1 MTSDAPART
10 ISRLAIVTRGAP
22 ALRLIRAAR
31 EHAHEYGR
39 DLRVIAIHADAERDA
54 LFVRAAD
61 EAVALGDGAHD
72 EYDHTSLSAGV
83 PPLDL
88 VERALVASG
97 ADAAWVGWGALAQ
110 VPGFADLCDG
120 LGLLRVGPSGDVLR
134 RLHDPAALAELAAA
148 AGVPL
153 AGEDAPDGEGA
164 AHRRH
169 LEVLAVADHRGTAW
183 AVDVHDGT
191 LQRRTEKVLVE
202 SATGARSGVDLDALR
217 ASAERLLTLAGF
229 AGAGTVTFVRPADRP
244 KVALLRISVGVPLGH
259 GITEMTTGVDLAK
272 LQLHLAEGGR
282 LEGSPRTARGHAIS
296 VRLNAEDAEASL
308 TPAPGPVELLQLPSG
323 TGIRVDT
330 GVTEGDDLADQP
342 DPTIAEVVA
351 WGRDR
356 EEARV
361 RLHLAVSNLLVV
373 LHGGTTNKGFLLDL
387 LDRPELL
394 TGAYDTGWIDRV
406 AQLGDL
412 GGVRHADLAL
422 LVAAIDAS
430 DVEERFE
437 QTQLLTSASRGR
449 PRTSGDVGHTIELV
463 HRGHDYVV
471 TVARTGRHRY
481 ELDVDGVRIEL
492 AVTRLGPFQSRV
504 EIGARSLSVVSAS
517 QGGDHLVEVDGV
529 PHRLRRRDGGVVR
542 APSPGVIVAVPVAVG
557 DLVAAGDAVAVLES
571 MKMERSVVAPFA
583 GRIRHLLAGTNVQV
597 DAGAPLLELDPLG
610 AEPGPPDEP
619 RLTFAGAA
627 LPADTSMVDRRR
639 RDLDELRRFVLGFDL
654 DPTRVRRVA
663 TEQARHLE
671 ESEGEADEVLEDE
684 LAVLGTFA
692 DLRALFRSHREP
704 GEDGEHPLL
713 ARSPEEHLHAYMRS
727 IDTGGEGLPQR
738 FLADLDRAL
747 ARYGVTSRE
756 RTPALEE
763 ALYWIFRAQR
773 RVAEQVP
780 VVVALLHRWHDTGV
794 DTSSPHAAAVR
805 RVLDRLVGATIRTQ
819 PQVADLAREVRYR
832 LFEALAME
840 EARLAAYEVI
850 DEHLAALV
858 RNDLDEGER
867 AEHLRVLGTFP
878 TPLAPRLLGRLA
890 GDPERLGT
898 LLLELLTRRYYR
910 LLPSQP
916 VASRLDGRVVHARL
930 DAAETPIHV
939 VAAWSSLDAL
949 AELVGDLARP
959 LAELPAGERVRVD
972 LCVWSDAPIDDDELA
987 TTAARTLAPL
997 AGVPDLEHATVAAV
1011 QCGDTTDSTPVHH
1024 VTFRVGDDG
1033 NLAEDGSLR
1042 GLQPMMAERL
1052 QLWRYDNFDL
1062 HRLPS
1067 EDGIHLFRA
1076 VAWSNPKDERLFAI
1090 AEVRTLTPDHAE
1102 DGSVRRFVEVEW
1114 ALTRAFDA
1122 MRGALAAMPLAA
1134 RPVWNRITLHVW
1146 PVVELSVEELG
1157 QMSDDLA
1164 PAAVGLGLEEV
1175 DVSCRR
1181 RDPASGKPVPRLL
1194 RLSRSVGAGF
1204 SVTETPS
1211 PDHPLEALDEY
1222 AQKVVRCRRRGTPYP
1237 YELLDLLTS
1246 RNVGGLD
1253 TITGGSFQEYDLVD
1267 GRLEPVDRTPGQN
1280 AAGIVVGLV
1289 TNTTERYPEGMT
1301 RVVLLGDPTR
1311 ALGAIT
1317 VAECDRISA
1326 ALDLAEERGIPAEWF
1341 ALSAGARIA
1350 LDSGTENMDGV
1361 AAVLRRLIEYTQAGG
1376 EINVVV
1382 TGINV
1387 GAQPYW
1393 NAEATMLMHTRGI
1406 LVMTPD
1412 SAMVLTGKQALDFSG
1427 SVSADDNHGIG
1438 GYERVMG
1445 PNGQAQYWAPD
1456 LAGACRV
1463 LLTHYEHGYVAPGER
1478 FPRRAET
1485 GDPIDRDV
1493 RPTPHQLAGS
1503 PLTTVGD
1510 IFSDTANP
1518 GRKQPFDIRTV
1529 MRAAL
1534 DADHAP
1540 LERWADLAD
1549 GDTAVVWDAHLG
1561 GIPVCAI
1568 GLEAH
1573 ALARRGVVPADGPE
1587 QWTSGTLFPMSSWK
1601 VARAVNAAS
1610 GSRPLVVLANLS
1622 GFDGSP
1628 ESMRRRQLEFGAEI
1642 GRATVNFR
1650 GPIVFCVVSR
1660 YHGGAFVVFSQR
1672 LNDNLVTLAVE
1683 GSHASVIGG
1692 APAAAV
1698 VFAGEVAR
1706 RTSRDPRV
1714 QELAHEVEGAAGAD
1728 RAHLRTE
1735 LVAVT
1740 AEVRSEKLGELANE
1754 FDTIH
1759 SVERAQEVGSV
1770 SHIIPA
1776 AELRPRLIEAIEA
1789 GMRRELERLG
1799 AER

>member
-1 MTSDAPART
+1 MTSNGPART

-72 EYDHTSLSAGV
+72 EYDHTSLSAAL

-88 VERALVASG
+88 VERALVRSG

-110 VPGFADLCDG
+110 VPEFADLCERLD
-120 LGLLRVGPSGDVLR
+120 LLRVGPSGDVLR
-134 RLHDPAALAELAAA
+134 RLHDRAALAELAEA
-148 AGVPL
+148 AGVLL
-153 AGEDAPDGEGA
+153 APEA
-164 AHRRH
+164 ADRAAVAARRH
-169 LEVLAVADHRGTAW
+169 LEVLTVADHRGTAW

-217 ASAERLLTLAGF
+217 ASAERLMTLAGF

-244 KVALLRISVGVPLGH
+244 KIALLRISVGVPLGH

-282 LEGSPRTARGHAIS
+282 LEGGPRTARGHAIS
-296 VRLNAEDAEASL
+296 VRLNAEDAEAALS
-308 TPAPGPVELLQLPSG
+308 PAPGTVELLQLPSG
-323 TGIRVDT
+323 TGIRVDS

-361 RLHLAVSNLLVV
+361 RLHLALSNLLVM
-373 LHGGTTNKGFLLDL
+373 LDGGTTNKGFLLDL
-387 LDRPELL
+387 LERPELL

-406 AQLGDL
+406 AQVGDL
-412 GGVRHADLAL
+412 GGLRHADLAL
-422 LVAAIDAS
+422 LIAAIDAS
-430 DVEERFE
+430 DVEERY
-437 QTQLLTSASRGR
+437 QQAQLLMSASRGR
-449 PRTSGDVGHTIELV
+449 PRTAGEVGHTIELV
-463 HRGHDYVV
+463 HHGHDYVV
-471 TVARTGRHRY
+471 EVARTGRHRY
-481 ELDVDGVRIEL
+481 EVDVDGVHVEL
-492 AVTRLGPFQSRV
+492 TVTRLGPYQSRV
-504 EIGARSLSVVSAS
+504 EIGSRSLSVVSAS

-557 DLVAAGDAVAVLES
+557 DVVAAGDAVAVLES
-571 MKMERSVVAPFA
+571 MKMERSVTAPFA
-583 GRIRHLLAGTNVQV
+583 GRIRALSAGTNVQV
-597 DAGAPLLELDPLG
+597 DAGAPLVELDPLG
-610 AEPGPPDEP
+610 AEPGPAVDP
-619 RLTFAGAA
+619 RLTFTGAA
-627 LPADTSMVDRRR
+627 LPADTSMVERRR
-639 RDLDELRRFVLGFDL
+639 RDLDELRRCVLGFDL

-671 ESEGEADEVLEDE
+671 AVEGAADELLEDE
-684 LAVLGTFA
+684 LAVLGAFA
-692 DLRALFRSHREP
+692 DLRALFRSQREP
-704 GEDGEHPLL
+704 GEDGEDPLL
-713 ARSPEEHLHAYMRS
+713 ARSPEEYLHAYMRA

-738 FLADLDRAL
+738 FLVDLDRAL

-780 VVVALLHRWHDTGV
+780 VIVALLHRWHDAGV
-794 DTSSPHAAAVR
+794 DTTPPRGDAVR
-805 RVLDRLVGATIRTQ
+805 RVLDRLVAATMRTQ
-819 PQVADLAREVRYR
+819 PLVADLAREVRYR

-840 EARLAAYEVI
+840 EARLAAYETI
-850 DEHLAALV
+850 DEHLTALV
-858 RNDLDEGER
+858 RDDLDADRR
-867 AEHLRVLGTFP
+867 AEHLRALGTFP
-878 TPLAPRLLGRLA
+878 TPLAHRLLGRLA
-890 GDPERLGT
+890 GDPDALGT

-910 LLPSQP
+910 LPSTQRLD
-916 VASRLDGRVVHARL
+916 ARLDGRVVQTRL
-930 DAAETPIHV
+930 DTTDPPVHI
-939 VAAWSSLDAL
+939 VAAWSPLEAL
-949 AELVGDLARP
+949 GDLVADLDP
-959 LAELPAGERVRVD
+959 LLAELPAGERVRVD
-972 LCVWSDAPIDDDELA
+972 LCVWSDAPIVDEQLA
-987 TTAARTLAPL
+987 SSGAVTLARL
-997 AGVPDLEHATVAAV
+997 AQVPDLEHATIAAV
-1011 QCGDTTDSTPVHH
+1011 RRGDTTHSTPVHH
-1024 VTFRVGDDG
+1024 VTFRVGPDG
-1033 NLAEDGSLR
+1033 GLVEDGSLR

-1052 QLWRYDNFDL
+1052 QLWRYENFDL
-1062 HRLPS
+1062 HRLATD
-1067 EDGIHLFRA
+1067 DGIHLFRA
-1076 VAWSNPKDERLFAI
+1076 VAWNNPKDERLFAV
-1090 AEVRTLTPDHAE
+1090 AEVRTLTPDHAD
-1102 DGSVRRFVEVEW
+1102 DGSVRRFVEVDW

-1146 PVVELSVEELG
+1146 PLVELSVEELG
-1157 QMSDDLA
+1157 QMSDELA

-1181 RDPASGKPVPRLL
+1181 RDPATGKPVARLL

-1204 SVTETPS
+1204 TVTETPP

-1237 YELLDLLTS
+1237 YELLELLTS
-1246 RNVGGLD
+1246 RSVGGL
-1253 TITGGSFQEYDLVD
+1253 TTVTGGSFQEFDLAD
-1267 GRLEPVDRTPGQN
+1267 GRLVPVDRPPGQN
-1280 AAGIVVGLV
+1280 QAGIVVGLV

-1317 VAECDRISA
+1317 VAECDRIIA
-1326 ALDLAEERGIPAEWF
+1326 ALDLAEQQGIPAEWF

-1361 AAVLRRLIEYTQAGG
+1361 AAVLRRLIEYTQDGG

-1406 LVMTPD
+1406 LVMTPA

-1485 GDPIDRDV
+1485 SDPLDRDV
-1493 RPTPHQLAGS
+1493 CTTPHRLEGS

-1534 DADHAP
+1534 DADHPP

-1628 ESMRRRQLEFGAEI
+1628 ESMRKRQLEFGAEI

-1706 RTSRDPRV
+1706 RTQRDPRV
-1714 QELAHEVEGAAGAD
+1714 QELADEVERASGAD

-1735 LVAVT
+1735 LAAVT
-1740 AEVRSEKLGELANE
+1740 AEVRSEKLGELATE

-1759 SVERAQEVGSV
+1759 SVERAREVGSV

-1776 AELRPRLIEAIEA
+1776 VELRPRLIQAIEA
-1789 GMRRELERLG
+1789 GMERELERL
-1799 AER
+1799 ATAR